1 MIYFRNY
8 RMSINYFVKP
18 GTVVR
23 DKNDQIIRGVTP
35 ITATCFIHNPLD
47 MATYVSKA
55 ANGLTRD
62 EARRKAVFKARRA
75 FMQAVKNK
83 KPSLAFTSDNQY
95 RVSILVDGAH
105 VKGYGDTPIDAFKA
119 AQNFMDM
126 HEMLDDIVEYNP
138 PRPINPKTG
147 KFIKRWWQFWK

>member
-35 ITATCFIHNPLD
+35 VTATCFIHNPLD

-83 KPSLAFTSDNQY
+83 KPSLAFTSDGQY
-95 RVSILVDGAH
+95 RVSLTLDGGRMI
-105 VKGYGDTPIDAFKA
+105 GYADTPANAFKVA
-119 AQNFMDM
+119 MLNRAEMDRI
-126 HEMLDDIVEYNP
+126 LTDIVEPSKEKPTHKGLFARLIRY
-138 PRPINPKTG
+138 ITK
-147 KFIKRWWQFWK
+147 